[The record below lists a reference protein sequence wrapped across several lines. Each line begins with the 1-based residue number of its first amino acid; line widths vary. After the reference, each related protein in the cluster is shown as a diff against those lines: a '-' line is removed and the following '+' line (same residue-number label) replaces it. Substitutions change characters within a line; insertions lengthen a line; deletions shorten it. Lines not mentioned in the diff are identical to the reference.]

1 MASDGGQGSPEQYQA
16 EMDAQHQ
23 MMQEQDVANLQQQ
36 DDAEYDGEIMPAGG
50 HAQVSNAL
58 AEQRASKKRAADDV
72 KLLANRIALL
82 KLEEKKVSVPFRVL
96 FHRLLALNC
105 TGVEKNRRDQEEG

>member
-1 MASDGGQGSPEQYQA
+1 M
-16 EMDAQHQ
+16 
-23 MMQEQDVANLQQQ
+23 
-36 DDAEYDGEIMPAGG
+36 MPAAG

-82 KLEEKKVSVPFRVL
+82 KLEEKKVSLPFHVRY
-96 FHRLLALNC
+96 FHRLLALIC
-105 TGVEKNRRDQEEG
+105 TIGMEKNRGDEEEGRGCHESPHEEPEDANGQRTVTTIALG